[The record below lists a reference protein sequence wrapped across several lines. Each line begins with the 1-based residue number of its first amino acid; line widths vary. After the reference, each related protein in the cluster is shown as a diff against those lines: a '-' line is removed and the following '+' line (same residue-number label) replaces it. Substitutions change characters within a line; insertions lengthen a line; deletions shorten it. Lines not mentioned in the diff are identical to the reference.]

1 MMFGELCDTK
11 GLINLLLSYG
21 VHLVVLILLVFGIY
35 YTTFRRKNFVF
46 TFFLI
51 GTIVFFLSYVMSKLN
66 LNVGFALGL
75 FAIFGIIRYRT
86 DQIPIREMTYLFIV
100 IGLSVLNGVNK
111 HTLSLIEAV
120 VLNVL
125 IILTVF
131 VFEKVLDLRTESFK
145 LIIYEKLD
153 LLRPGSENELLR
165 DLRERTGV
173 NVERVDVLKYNYTKN
188 SAIIKAYYHSKKMEN
203 GSETYMMGGD
213 DGDDD

>member
-1 MMFGELCDTK
+1 MFGEIYNSNN
-11 GLINLLLSYG
+11 LINLLIAYAI
-21 VHLVVLILLVFGIY
+21 HLVVLILLVFGIY
-35 YTTFRRKNFVF
+35 YSTFRRKNFVF

-111 HTLSLIEAV
+111 HALSLIEAV
-120 VLNVL
+120 ALNVL

-153 LLRPGSENELLR
+153 LLRPGREEDLLR
-165 DLRERTGV
+165 DLRERTGI

-188 SAIIKAYYHSKKMEN
+188 SAILKAYYHSKKFEN
-203 GSETYMMGGD
+203 GNGDPLLMSD